1 MEIQSPQLSF
11 PTSFCC
17 NCGDSNCASEIQ
29 HTRVTRFF
37 AIYGPETTFQLAV
50 PICVGCR
57 RTLRRRPAGFFI
69 RVLVLALFS
78 GAWWLALFA
87 LGKSVTFPQWIA
99 GNLFAIGA
107 GLGALSTLVFYRLR
121 RARPPRSSFY
131 QPVRIKAAD
140 VHFSGVMGGPA
151 EVRFMKLAFS
161 NPEYLH
167 LFANANRDAIKAGH
181 IAVVKA

>member
-11 PTSFCC
+11 PASFCC
-17 NCGDSNCASEIQ
+17 NCGDTNCSSEIQ

-37 AIYGPETTFQLAV
+37 AIYGSETTFQLAV
-50 PICVGCR
+50 PICAGCR

-69 RVLVLALFS
+69 RVLVFALMS
-78 GAWWLALFA
+78 GAWFLALFA
-87 LGKSVTFPQWIA
+87 LGRSVTFPPLIA
-99 GNLFAIGA
+99 GNLVAIGV
-107 GLGALSTLVFYRLR
+107 GLGAISAFLFYRLR
-121 RARPPRSSFY
+121 RARPPRTSFR

-140 VHFSGVMGGPA
+140 VNFSSVMGGPA
-151 EVRFMKLAFS
+151 EVRFMKLAFT

-181 IAVVKA
+181 LAVVKG